1 MWLAWLLGLIG
12 FEVAADILVKEHSI
26 HRTTWTFVAGLCGY
40 VLANVCW
47 LISMRYRS
55 HLGLGANIFS
65 VSTGIVAALIGCY
78 LYQETLTPLHML
90 GIALGIISLALLV
103 T

>member
-1 MWLAWLLGLIG
+1 MWALWLAGLIG
-12 FEVAADILVKEHSI
+12 FEIIADIFVKEHSLK
-26 HRTTWTFVAGLCGY
+26 RTTWTFILGLAGY
-40 VLANVCW
+40 VLANICW

-65 VSTGIVAALIGCY
+65 VSTGVIAALIGCLIY
-78 LYQETLTPLHML
+78 KEALTTMHVT
-90 GIALGIISLALLV
+90 GIALGIASLLLLL